1 MNQICAIFIGCLHM
15 VVVSTSP
22 LTTSLSKLP
31 LQITSSNEPDIR
43 LSKRTARSSGGQI
56 GCTHMESFPGEY
68 QYVSDGTSAVC
79 GLYLIGQPDQIVQVT
94 FEDLNVNCH
103 TGGAVAFFDGWELQH
118 ELFPSEFDHPLGFNE
133 RYHMFCNGGAV
144 PMKMFTSSQNV
155 AMLHFLVKEVG
166 EGFKIKVNFLPS
178 PQPCN
183 AVAMLEF
190 GTLTMKNY
198 GLRRNC
204 SVSIIYPEQI
214 QLVNVDVGVTSES
227 SVYEAEVGLSD
238 KQCLKYGG
246 GDYVQLLNGNGLDT
260 TIMRT
265 KGILCGMDSKNEK
278 EANFVLSCQHSVVRM
293 VSSGEFHNTVT
304 FMYAPP
310 AESQPGTC

>member
-1 MNQICAIFIGCLHM
+1 
-15 VVVSTSP
+15 
-22 LTTSLSKLP
+22 
-31 LQITSSNEPDIR
+31 
-43 LSKRTARSSGGQI
+43 
-56 GCTHMESFPGEY
+56 
-68 QYVSDGTSAVC
+68 
-79 GLYLIGQPDQIVQVT
+79 
-94 FEDLNVNCH
+94 
-103 TGGAVAFFDGWELQH
+103 
-118 ELFPSEFDHPLGFNE
+118 
-133 RYHMFCNGGAV
+133 
-144 PMKMFTSSQNV
+144 
-155 AMLHFLVKEVG
+155 
-166 EGFKIKVNFLPS
+166 
-178 PQPCN
+178 
-183 AVAMLEF
+183 MLEF

-204 SVSIIYPEQI
+204 SVSIIYPEEI

-238 KQCLKYGG
+238 KSEDIVLYGG

-265 KGILCGMDSKNEK
+265 KGILCGMDSKNG
-278 EANFVLSCQHSVVRM
+278 NVVRM